1 MGKFIHKILYR
12 TLPLEGYLRAVS
24 RLFFLWQRLGIG
36 REAPATEYVYHLPK
50 LVRAGDTCI
59 DIGANLG
66 YYART
71 ISRLAGPAGK
81 VYAVEPV
88 APIRKVLSRNLRR
101 CANTEILPYAL
112 GTESKPIVMANDSAR
127 ETGYFG
133 TGQNFVNDAGG
144 RADVEFTAQMRRG
157 SELFGKLERL
167 DFIKCDI
174 EGYEVIVMREMRPLL
189 DIRALRRSLDDI
201 GLLKAAGFAYQE
213 GLTVPKDICPQP
225 GDRDQAAVLSGMAAS
240 DQAYA
245 LFFGNAEDAARENRL
260 LRKLSP
266 KTHLLSL
273 IHISEPTRP

>member
-24 RLFFLWQRLGIG
+24 RLFFLWQRMGIG

-101 CANTEILPYAL
+101 CGNTEILPFAL
-112 GTESKPIVMANDSAR
+112 GAAAGPVRMGNDSAR
-127 ETGYFG
+127 ENGYFG
-133 TGQNFVNDAGG
+133 TGRNFVNEGGG
-144 RADVEFTAQMRRG
+144 RSDVEFTAEMRRG
-157 SELFGKLERL
+157 SELFARLPRL

-174 EGYEVIVMREMRPLL
+174 EGYEAVVMEEMRPLL
-189 DIRALRRSLDDI
+189 ERFRPTVLIETGGENRPRIVRLFTRLGYAGYTLDRGREI
-201 GLLKAAGFAYQE
+201 PLSPGS
-213 GLTVPKDICPQP
+213 TKDIIFRP
-225 GDRDQAAVLSGMAAS
+225 GAERPEDR
-240 DQAYA
+240 
-245 LFFGNAEDAARENRL
+245 
-260 LRKLSP
+260 
-266 KTHLLSL
+266 
-273 IHISEPTRP
+273 